1 MADNG
6 RPTGRQMRFITAYL
20 TAPTIAEAAKA
31 AKIGERTAYKYLN
44 DPRVK
49 AEMERR
55 QEEAVK
61 VATARLAA
69 LSGEAL
75 AGLREALAL
84 LRDHAGADAADFI
97 TVDEVTGQWSLDLV
111 GAEAAGR
118 LHLIRKLWEDAQGHH
133 RLELHDPQAA
143 AARLGRLALD
153 ILEARRKAAELEELA
168 ERVAALE
175 EKIA

>member
-75 AGLREALAL
+75 AGLAEALAL

-97 TVDEVTGQWSLDLV
+97 KINSLGKWELDLQ
-111 GAEAAGR
+111 GAEMAGK
-118 LHLIRKLWEDAQGHH
+118 LHLVKKLWTDAQGNE

-143 AARLGRLALD
+143 AARLGSLALD